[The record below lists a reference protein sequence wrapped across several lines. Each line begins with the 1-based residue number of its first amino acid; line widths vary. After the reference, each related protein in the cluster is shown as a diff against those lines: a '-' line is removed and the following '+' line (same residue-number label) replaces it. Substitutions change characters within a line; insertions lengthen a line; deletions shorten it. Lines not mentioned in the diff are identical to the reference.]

1 MTLQTCDFNRR
12 QFLKYTG
19 AAGAATMAATLTM
32 QDVAQAASVAP
43 MPVGTPILVIVT
55 LYGGN
60 DGLNTVVPYQDPAY
74 LSNRPDMS
82 RPR

>member
-1 MTLQTCDFNRR
+1 MSPCDFNRR

-19 AAGAATMAATLTM
+19 AATIAATLSM
-32 QDVAQAASVAP
+32 QDVAQAASVTP
-43 MPVGTPILVIVT
+43 LPLGTPILVIVT

-60 DGLNTVVPYQDPAY
+60 DGLNTVVPYLDPAY

-82 RPR
+82 LDASEVIP